1 MAPLFY
7 CKCSNCVCKATVLV
21 TTNIKQS
28 KDSNILVTNQSDKMF
43 EVSSQIYN
51 LSTPSHD
58 LPQIEDFDIGAHAMN
73 ETELANDN
81 SEQELKSII
90 PIIIIIIILLG
101 EA

>member
-28 KDSNILVTNQSDKMF
+28 RDSDVTNENDKMF
-43 EVSSQIYN
+43 EVSSKIYN
-51 LSTPSHD
+51 LSTASSD
-58 LPQIEDFDIGAHAMN
+58 LPQLEEFNIGAHAIN
-73 ETELANDN
+73 ETELALDEP
-81 SEQELKSII
+81 EQELKSII

-101 EA
+101 ET